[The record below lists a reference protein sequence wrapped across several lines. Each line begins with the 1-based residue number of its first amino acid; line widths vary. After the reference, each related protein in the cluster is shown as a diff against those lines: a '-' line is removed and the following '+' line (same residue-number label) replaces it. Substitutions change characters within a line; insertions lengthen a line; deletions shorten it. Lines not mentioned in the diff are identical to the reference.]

1 MDIIS
6 GGGGAAKVIPEAAA
20 DKGEQQQGVTSFEA
34 FELDPRLTKALQR
47 TNIIQPTLIQ
57 AKAIP
62 LALAGKDILAKAR
75 TGSGKTLAYLLP
87 ILHHLLTTNTTST
100 TTISGATPSQP
111 VCRCLILVP
120 TKELARQVCNTIED
134 LLHYGPRTSLQPTN
148 LATEE
153 SLTLQQG
160 HLATHP
166 TVIVS
171 TPTRLLPHLEAG
183 NLRLLPG
190 TLDFLVIDE
199 ADLVLS
205 FGYAADMQRLVSNFL
220 PKTPQTFLMSA
231 TLTAEVEQLKA
242 LVLRSPV
249 ILRLTE
255 GEEDEDAEEGST
267 ASHHL
272 QQYIIR
278 VPTDEDK
285 FLLMYVILKLKL
297 LKGKLLIFA
306 NDVERCFRLRLFLE
320 QFGVKTCLL
329 NPELPLTSRH
339 HIVDEFNRG
348 VYDIIIASDQ
358 QPVGGGTT
366 ASKGRD
372 KSKGKRRKS
381 LSSSKETGVARGVDF
396 RHVNVVINFDLP
408 LHADSYVHRVG
419 RTARGTASGTAISF
433 VLLDDEGGKEGS
445 SSKMAATPP
454 KAMMEG
460 GTEALSE
467 EEASLKAI
475 IADQEA
481 RGHSLEPY
489 AFDLHQ
495 LDGFRYRCGDA
506 LRSVTPAS
514 IRAAR
519 LQAIK
524 EEIARCERLK
534 GFWEERPK
542 DLALLRHDK
551 NLGVIKARPH
561 LKHVPGYLMEQTAED
576 ETKGRKELANGCNTG
591 SGQKLTPLP
600 QADPQ
605 MNRTPGPRRTKRRGP
620 PSKSRGNLLKRVK
633 K

>member
-1 MDIIS
+1 MDS
-6 GGGGAAKVIPEAAA
+6 TGGVAKAMLGEEA
-20 DKGEQQQGVTSFEA
+20 KEEEQHVVASFEA
-34 FELDPRLTKALQR
+34 LELDPRLTKALQR
-47 TNIIQPTLIQ
+47 TNIVQPTLIQ

-87 ILHHLLTTNTTST
+87 ILHQLLAKTST
-100 TTISGATPSQP
+100 GSQL
-111 VCRCLILVP
+111 VCRGLILVP
-120 TKELARQVCNTIED
+120 TKELARQVCSTIED
-134 LLHYGPRTSLQPTN
+134 LLHYGPRTNLQPTN

-166 TVIVS
+166 TIIVS
-171 TPTRLLPHLEAG
+171 TPARLLPHLEAG

-205 FGYAADMQRLVSNFL
+205 FGYANDMQKLISTFL

-231 TLTAEVEQLKA
+231 TLTAEVEQLKT

-255 GEEDEDAEEGST
+255 GEEDKDGEEDGT
-267 ASHHL
+267 PASKRL
-272 QQYIIR
+272 QQYTLQ
-278 VPTDEDK
+278 VPSDEDK

-329 NPELPLTSRH
+329 NPELPLVSRH
-339 HIVDEFNRG
+339 HIVDQFNRG
-348 VYDIIIASDQ
+348 AYDIIIASDQ
-358 QPVGGGTT
+358 QPAEAVTT
-366 ASKGRD
+366 TSNGKDRLKRG
-372 KSKGKRRKS
+372 KGKKGK
-381 LSSSKETGVARGVDF
+381 SSSKEAGVARGVDF
-396 RHVNVVINFDLP
+396 CRVDVVINFDLP

-433 VLLDDEGGKEGS
+433 VLMDGEGGKEGS
-445 SSKMAATPP
+445 SSSSRMTSTTGMK
-454 KAMMEG
+454 KG
-460 GTEALSE
+460 GERRSPEDAVLH
-467 EEASLKAI
+467 AI

-489 AFDLHQ
+489 AFDLRQ

-524 EEIARCERLK
+524 EEISRCERLK

-542 DLALLRHDK
+542 DLALLRHDT
-551 NLGVIKARPH
+551 NLGVIRARPH
-561 LKHVPGYLMEQTAED
+561 LKHVPEYLMEQTFGE
-576 ETKGRKELANGCNTG
+576 ETSIGNCNN
-591 SGQKLTPLP
+591 SVSSQKLAPLP
-600 QADPQ
+600 QVVSQ
-605 MNRTPGPRRTKRRGP
+605 TTRTPAFRRTKRRGP
-620 PSKSRGNLLKRVK
+620 PQKGRGNLLKRVK